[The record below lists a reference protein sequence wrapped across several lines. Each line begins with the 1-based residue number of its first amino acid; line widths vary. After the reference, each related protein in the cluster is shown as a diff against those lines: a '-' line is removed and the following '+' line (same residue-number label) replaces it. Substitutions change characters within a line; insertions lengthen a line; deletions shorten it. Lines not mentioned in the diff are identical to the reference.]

1 MDPLVFAIFPCDNA
15 EPRIEAASASARP
28 QTWRRCEIV
37 RIDDVSTDRS
47 GEIADRKSGP
57 DMQIV
62 HEDNM
67 GVSAAGPWNESLTPI
82 NDHEYNTR
90 RVLSS
95 GGVAFCASAQMPNW
109 SGIEG
114 SMSRRIGQSSWE
126 SASRA
131 TKLSVSLLLARE
143 NSHRVRGACAPYYQR
158 LVHSA
163 YPHVQKRV
171 KIAEKRMAGL
181 GRSGVRAKGGAFLGM
196 SRLFG
201 WKSATRAQALGLRL
215 MKGALT

>member
-1 MDPLVFAIFPCDNA
+1 
-15 EPRIEAASASARP
+15 
-28 QTWRRCEIV
+28 
-37 RIDDVSTDRS
+37 
-47 GEIADRKSGP
+47 
-57 DMQIV
+57 MQIV

-67 GVSAAGPWNESLTPI
+67 GVSASGPWNGSLTLI

-95 GGVAFCASAQMPNW
+95 GGVAFCASAQMLNRP
-109 SGIEG
+109 GIEG
-114 SMSRRIGQSSWE
+114 SMSSRIGQSSWE

-131 TKLSVSLLLARE
+131 TELSVSLLLAQE

-163 YPHVQKRV
+163 YPHVPKRV
-171 KIAEKRMAGL
+171 KIAKKRMAGL
-181 GRSGVRAKGGAFLGM
+181 GGCGLGAQGGGAFLRM

-201 WKSATRAQALGLRL
+201 WKAARRVQALGLRL
-215 MKGALT
+215 MKGAPT